1 MANGLDAKA
10 NGKGTSHSPA
20 APALEVPE
28 MGHEPAD
35 LSGLAVSN
43 FAFAEEL
50 YYQYLRDP
58 GSVDAGW
65 RRYFDTLS
73 RENGTGSAPV
83 HGAAGR
89 VQAQHLRGQRRHGVR
104 GGRDR
109 QPHVGATAVR
119 ARAATGRGVS
129 RDGAPVRAAG
139 SARARAAPASG
150 DRARRLR
157 AGRRGPRPGVQQR
170 KRRGPRPHDAT
181 RPDGPAARDLLP
193 HHRRRAGA
201 PSRRRAARRGCRIAW
216 RARATGWR

>member
-20 APALEVPE
+20 APVLESPE

-35 LSGLAVSN
+35 FSGLAVSN

-73 RENGTGSAPV
+73 RGNGAGAARV
-83 HGAAGR
+83 RAAGR
-89 VQAQHLRGQRRHGVR
+89 VQAQHLRGQRRRGVR

-109 QPHVGATAVR
+109 QPHVGAPAVR
-119 ARAATGRGVS
+119 ARAAAGRGVS
-129 RDGAPVRAAG
+129 RDGTPVRRSSIRSGSCSAGIRRSRSRTSRSKKRTWTWCSAAKT
-139 SARARAAPASG
+139 SRVRTARRCAIWPACCARPTAAPSASSW
-150 DRARRLR
+150 
-157 AGRRGPRPGVQQR
+157 PTCTTSSCV
-170 KRRGPRPHDAT
+170 
-181 RPDGPAARDLLP
+181 
-193 HHRRRAGA
+193 
-201 PSRRRAARRGCRIAW
+201 RGCRTAW